1 MVKSTINPC
10 GSIKKLNINNKAYII
25 RYSIVLI
32 TISLVLA
39 IIGIADYYTGWTS
52 NNSEL
57 LVALYGINWG
67 VLSLNIMY
75 YINTRQRSSVFGQL
89 NDICTEKAKNN
100 QVYV

>member
-1 MVKSTINPC
+1 MDKSTINPC

-67 VLSLNIMY
+67 VLALNIMY
-75 YINTRQRSSVFGQL
+75 YINTIQRSSIFGQL
-89 NDICTEKAKNN
+89 NDICTNKFIN
-100 QVYV
+100 

>member
-1 MVKSTINPC
+1 MDIKTVNPC
-10 GSIKKLNINNKAYII
+10 DSIKNLNINNKVYII

-67 VLSLNIMY
+67 VLALNIMY

-89 NDICTEKAKNN
+89 NDICAKNK
-100 QVYV
+100 

>member
-1 MVKSTINPC
+1 MDNKTINPC
-10 GSIKKLNINNKAYII
+10 DSIKKLNINNKVYII

-39 IIGIADYYTGWTS
+39 IIGILDYHYAWTS

-67 VLSLNIMY
+67 ILALNIMY
-75 YINTRQRSSVFGQL
+75 YINTRQRSDIFGQL
-89 NDICTEKAKNN
+89 TSICNN
-100 QVYV
+100 KTIN